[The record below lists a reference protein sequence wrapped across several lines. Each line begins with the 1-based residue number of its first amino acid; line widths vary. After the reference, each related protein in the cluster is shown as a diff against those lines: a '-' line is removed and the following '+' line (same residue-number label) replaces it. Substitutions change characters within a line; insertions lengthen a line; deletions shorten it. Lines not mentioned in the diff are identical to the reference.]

1 MIIMKLR
8 QDNKIYPFLLN
19 NEWKESESGKTIKIL
34 SPDDESIVGSVPSMT
49 QEEVDT
55 AARASKQAQLEWA
68 DTPIDERVALLH
80 RWADELEKM
89 EDEIGAIIQHE
100 VGKDVSSAKGEVTRT
115 AELIRYTAEQGLRVK
130 GEYMTGDG
138 FPGGGKNKKAL
149 VQKVPHGVVLAIS
162 PFNYPVNLSAAKI
175 APALVTGN
183 TVLFK
188 PATQGAIS
196 GIKMIEALVK
206 AGLPQGVLNLVTG
219 RGSVIGDFIVTHPSI
234 DMISFTGGTET
245 GKHIAK
251 EASMIPVVLELGG
264 KDPAIVLEDAN
275 LDKAANEIVSG
286 AFSYSG
292 QRCTAIKRVLVMED
306 VADDL
311 VRKLKEKVEGLTV
324 GFAADGANVVP
335 MIDDKSA
342 NYVETLI
349 DDAKDKGATVVTTGE
364 RKKNLLYPTLL
375 DNVTE
380 KMRVAWEEQFGPVLP
395 VIRINNEFEA
405 IDLERRN
412 KYGLQ
417 ASIFTNNME
426 DAFRIADK
434 LETGTVQ
441 LNGKTSRGPD
451 HFPFLGVKNSGQGV
465 QGIGRSIDSMLRDKV
480 VVINL

>member
-1 MIIMKLR
+1 MAIQ
-8 QDNKIYPFLLN
+8 QDNKTYSFLLN
-19 NEWKESESGKTIKIL
+19 NEWRESESGKTIEIQ
-34 SPDDESIVGSVPSMT
+34 SPDDKSVVGHVPSMT
-49 QEEVDT
+49 QAETDE
-55 AARASKQAQLEWA
+55 AARASKAAQAEWA
-68 DTPIDERVALLH
+68 DTPLDERVALLH

-89 EDEIGAIIQHE
+89 EDEIGDIIQRE
-100 VGKDVSSAKGEVTRT
+100 VGKGLSSAKAEVTRT

-138 FPGGGKNKKAL
+138 FPGGGKNKKAM

-162 PFNYPVNLSAAKI
+162 PFNYPVNLAAAKI

-183 TVLFK
+183 AVLFK

-206 AGLPQGVLNLVTG
+206 AGLPKGVLNVVTG
-219 RGSVIGDFIVTHPSI
+219 RGSVIGDFIVTHPDV
-234 DMISFTGGTET
+234 DMISFTGGTKT

-264 KDPAIVLEDAN
+264 KDPAIVLEDAD
-275 LDKAANEIVSG
+275 LDKAAGEIVGG

-292 QRCTAIKRVLVMED
+292 QRCTAIKRVLVMD
-306 VADDL
+306 SVADDL
-311 VRKLKEKVEGLTV
+311 IGKLKEKIEGLKV
-324 GFAADGANVVP
+324 GKASEGAGVVP
-335 MIDDKSA
+335 MINDKSA
-342 NYVETLI
+342 DYVEALI
-349 DDAKDKGATVVTTGE
+349 EDAKEKGAKVVTTGE
-364 RKKNLLYPTLL
+364 RQDNLLHPTLL

-380 KMRVAWEEQFGPVLP
+380 NMRVAWEEQFGPVLP
-395 VIRINNEFEA
+395 VIRIDSTYQA

-412 KYGLQ
+412 DYGLQ
-417 ASIFTNNME
+417 ASIFTKNMD
-426 DAFRIADK
+426 DAFKIADK
-434 LETGTVQ
+434 LEVGTVQ

-480 VVINL
+480 TVINL